1 MNPFETFLETYFDEA
16 DPKSFYRA
24 VFPAGELEIQ
34 GNYKIGQYTAIAL
47 CISTKETRYKRRN
60 RKQPDGSYAKEYIL
74 NDDGTRKTEPKV
86 YRYSMTDDLDL
97 IDTLT
102 GRDDLFCLMAP
113 LSYAGKER
121 SAKNARFMYGMAFD
135 LDLIRVKPDGTPI
148 GLLNL
153 WNGHINAAGRLPKP
167 TYIVSS
173 GTGLHLYYLFE
184 KPVALFPNVVKQLQA
199 LKHELTEMIW
209 NEGIVNIK
217 DDRDRQYEGIFQGF
231 RMPGTITK
239 NGGLARAFETG
250 EKVTI
255 EYLNSFVRPQFQ
267 VTEFS
272 YKSKLSKAA
281 AKEKYPEWYEER
293 IVQGKKGVLNPWAV
307 NRNLYDWWKREIL
320 LKAQVGHR
328 YYCLMILAVYAMKC
342 SFYDPKKN
350 PNPVTREE
358 LERDAFEIMEH
369 FEEMTDR
376 EDNHFDESDVL
387 DALDAYDHEM
397 LTFPRNSIEYRAGF
411 TIPKNKRNHQNQK
424 DHLEEAR
431 AIRDIRMRRQHR
443 DWKDGN
449 GRPSSQNKIS
459 EYRKEHPDATK
470 AQCQRETGLSRPT
483 IIKWWDNPPAP
494 EITPEY
500 LQAQANA
507 LIFTESEM
515 TPELMAALAEKDV
528 RRVNVVPDDMY
539 EQAIFEKWLKYLTE

>member
-1 MNPFETFLETYFDEA
+1 MNAFETFLETYFDEV

-24 VFPAGELEIQ
+24 VFPAGALEMQ
-34 GNYKIGQYTAIAL
+34 GEKKTGQYTAIAL
-47 CISTKETRYKRRN
+47 CISTKETRYKRGN
-60 RKQPDGSYAKEYIL
+60 RKQPDGSYAKEYL
-74 NDDGTRKTEPKV
+74 FNDDGTKKTEPKV

-153 WNGHINAAGRLPKP
+153 WNGHINTAGRLPKP

-184 KPVALFPNVVKQLQA
+184 NPVALFPNVVKQLQA
-199 LKHELTEMIW
+199 LKHELTEMLW
-209 NEGIVNIK
+209 NEGIVDIK
-217 DDRDRQYEGIFQGF
+217 DDRDRQYEGSFQGF

-239 NGGLARAFETG
+239 HGGLARAFETG

-272 YKSKLSKAA
+272 YKSKLSKAD

-293 IVQGKKGVLNPWAV
+293 IIQGKKGVLNPWAV

-358 LERDAFEIMEH
+358 LERDSFEIMEH

-411 TIPKNKRNHQNQK
+411 ILPKNKRNGRKQAV
-424 DHLEEAR
+424 HLTIAR
-431 AIRDIRMRRQHR
+431 ATRDILHPEGWQSKEGRPTMQHR
-443 DWKDGN
+443 VAAY
-449 GRPSSQNKIS
+449 QA
-459 EYRKEHPDATK
+459 EHPEASPADCMA
-470 AQCQRETGLSRPT
+470 ETGLSKNTVYR
-483 IIKWWDNPPAP
+483 WWKAEP
-494 EITPEY
+494 EEPEDMPEY
-500 LQAQANA
+500 YQAQADQI
-507 LIFTESEM
+507 IFTESEM
-515 TPELMAALAEKDV
+515 TPELMAALAEKGV
-528 RRVNVVPDDMY
+528 RSV
-539 EQAIFEKWLKYLTE
+539 KSLTK